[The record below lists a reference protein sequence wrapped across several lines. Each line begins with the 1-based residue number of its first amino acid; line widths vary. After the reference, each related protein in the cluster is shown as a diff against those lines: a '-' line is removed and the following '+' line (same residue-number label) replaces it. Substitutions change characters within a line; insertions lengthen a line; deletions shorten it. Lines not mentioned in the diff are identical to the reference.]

1 MFIPLKDDN
10 PTDRFPW
17 VTIFFIVLNI
27 GLFIYQSMSPEGLQY
42 YIVKMGAIPYELTH
56 FTVLK
61 GIPRLFPPLTLLT
74 SMFLHGS
81 LFHLLGNM
89 LYLWIFGNNVED
101 YLGPFRFVVFYFISG
116 IGASLTHILFFA
128 DSQVPMIGASG
139 AIAGILGAYL
149 VLYPTARVLTLVF
162 IWFVPIPAAFLLMIW
177 FFGQLMNVG
186 LSGGVAWFAHIGGFL
201 IGLFLVRKIAR
212 PRPPMGSDRYDF
224 NNYVN

>member
-1 MFIPLKDDN
+1 MFIPIKDDN
-10 PTDRFPW
+10 PTVRFPW
-17 VTIFFIVLNI
+17 VTVFFIALNI
-27 GLFIYQSMSPEGLQY
+27 LLYIYQSISPEGLQY
-42 YIVKMGAIPYELTH
+42 YIIKMGAIPYELTH
-56 FTVLK
+56 FTTLK
-61 GIPRLFPPLTLLT
+61 GIPRIFPPLTLIT

-101 YLGPFRFVVFYFISG
+101 YLGPFRFTIFYLISG

-149 VLYPTARVLTLVF
+149 VLYPTARVLTLIF

-177 FFGQLMNVG
+177 FFGQVMNVG
-186 LSGGVAWFAHIGGFL
+186 LGGGVAWFAHIGGFL
-201 IGLFLVRKIAR
+201 IGLLLVRKIAR
-212 PRPPMGSDRYDF
+212 PRPRSGLHKYD
-224 NNYVN
+224 NYIH